1 MVSSSPDLPVHHTH
15 SPPLAFVSSPAAVP
29 PQPTPPSPS
38 LRHHPHR
45 HHHHHTVITTTR
57 KGCVRFIKPEMGAF
71 VVELVV
77 AEVAAEAPTQV
88 PKQPGHPRQQR
99 SILSYSKWALAANI
113 GMPLLGPMATQ
124 GLCIFNLN
132 TILQPNSSAI
142 SLIGMPRAITLSIL
156 PVSY

>member
-1 MVSSSPDLPVHHTH
+1 MLVMTPWLALKGLKNEKEKVWKSVRYGVSKELDT
-15 SPPLAFVSSPAAVP
+15 AYWGF
-29 PQPTPPSPS
+29 
-38 LRHHPHR
+38 LRAR
-45 HHHHHTVITTTR
+45 IR
-57 KGCVRFIKPEMGAF
+57 RIFLDGYD
-71 VVELVV
+71 ELVV